1 VLQNIHFRSF
11 NGIFGL
17 VYRPVS
23 TANGKQP
30 LLKFDKIRLCCLFKT
45 FTYELTFKN
54 LLNFYFY
61 SDLRYALTENACIL
75 LENFENIILEDKFL
89 FIMSNEEIQPFF

>member
-1 VLQNIHFRSF
+1 MRFSKFSNKILLKHIVNLNKNHNLIKNEFHQQNFYYKIYISVHLMGF
-11 NGIFGL
+11 FGL

-45 FTYELTFKN
+45 SFTYELTFKK
-54 LLNFYFY
+54 LLNF
-61 SDLRYALTENACIL
+61 L
-75 LENFENIILEDKFL
+75 
-89 FIMSNEEIQPFF
+89 

>member
-1 VLQNIHFRSF
+1 MDIINSPYFNRHKLHNIKAKLCNINNTEWINNLFSSSTEFVLQNIHFRSF

-45 FTYELTFKN
+45 FTYELH
-54 LLNFYFY
+54 
-61 SDLRYALTENACIL
+61 
-75 LENFENIILEDKFL
+75 KFC
-89 FIMSNEEIQPFF
+89 

>member
-1 VLQNIHFRSF
+1 MLRNIHFRSF
-11 NGIFGL
+11 NEMFGL

-45 FTYELTFKN
+45 SFTYELTFKK
-54 LLNFYFY
+54 LLNF
-61 SDLRYALTENACIL
+61 L
-75 LENFENIILEDKFL
+75 
-89 FIMSNEEIQPFF
+89 

>member
-1 VLQNIHFRSF
+1 
-11 NGIFGL
+11 

-54 LLNFYFY
+54 LLNFK
-61 SDLRYALTENACIL
+61 LHNIKAKLCNINNTEWVN
-75 LENFENIILEDKFL
+75 NL
-89 FIMSNEEIQPFF
+89 F

>member
-11 NGIFGL
+11 NGIVGL

-30 LLKFDKIRLCCLFKT
+30 DCD
-45 FTYELTFKN
+45 
-54 LLNFYFY
+54 FY

-75 LENFENIILEDKFL
+75 LENFENLILEDKFL
-89 FIMSNEEIQPFF
+89 FIMSNEEIQPFFSKKFI